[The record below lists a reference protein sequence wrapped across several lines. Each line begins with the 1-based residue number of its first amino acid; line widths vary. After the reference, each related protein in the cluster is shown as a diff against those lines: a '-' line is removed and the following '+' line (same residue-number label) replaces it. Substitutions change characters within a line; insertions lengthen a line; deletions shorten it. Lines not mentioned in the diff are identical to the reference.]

1 MGALPDLRRENKN
14 QGLLGYSSC
23 PLSAIL
29 PQMQKRDAHRRHTI
43 KDGHKQMSRTL

>member
-23 PLSAIL
+23 PVSAIL
-29 PQMQKRDAHRRHTI
+29 PKMQKRDAHRRRTVKNGI
-43 KDGHKQMSRTL
+43 EQMSRTL